1 VQWEDGSFSVE
12 TASDVEHFKEDFL
25 KPNLENIRKVEYDRL
40 VQFEKHVAPSSSDA
54 TGVSPASAASDTWG
68 QTMVGADQ
76 VWAQGIYGNNITV
89 GVVDAYVDTSHPQ
102 IAPRIAVNTAE
113 VPDNGIDDDGNGLID
128 DYYGYNFISHPNAAG
143 KLSPHGTHVSGIIA
157 ADHQTGSVRGM
168 APKAKLIPAPFIDAE
183 SGGSIGDAILAMQYV
198 SNRGAK
204 IINASWGGAPC
215 MASLRNAFEELN
227 NKGILVVV
235 AAGNNGADIDYNPDY
250 PAAFNMANQIT
261 VAAATASDLMA
272 SWSNS
277 GFNLVHLAA
286 PGSQILS
293 TIPNNAT
300 DYMDGTSMAAPFVT
314 GAAAL
319 IWSDRPQATAAQV
332 KQALLTSVDVN
343 PNHEYKVKTMG
354 RLNVIKALIALR
366 NLVP

>member
-1 VQWEDGSFSVE
+1 
-12 TASDVEHFKEDFL
+12 
-25 KPNLENIRKVEYDRL
+25 
-40 VQFEKHVAPSSSDA
+40 
-54 TGVSPASAASDTWG
+54 
-68 QTMVGADQ
+68 
-76 VWAQGIYGNNITV
+76 
-89 GVVDAYVDTSHPQ
+89 
-102 IAPRIAVNTAE
+102 
-113 VPDNGIDDDGNGLID
+113 
-128 DYYGYNFISHPNAAG
+128 
-143 KLSPHGTHVSGIIA
+143 
-157 ADHQTGSVRGM
+157 
-168 APKAKLIPAPFIDAE
+168 
-183 SGGSIGDAILAMQYV
+183 
-198 SNRGAK
+198 
-204 IINASWGGAPC
+204 
-215 MASLRNAFEELN
+215 
-227 NKGILVVV
+227 
-235 AAGNNGADIDYNPDY
+235 
-250 PAAFNMANQIT
+250 
-261 VAAATASDLMA
+261 MA